1 MWNLYQVLLAM
12 SPVAAGLAAV
22 CNTGIIAW
30 LACLIAAI
38 IFAAVVIGLGALA
51 GLTDSSAESDVT
63 NQVGALT
70 PGVDILL
77 ISGTWVW
84 DGGHIP
90 NGWNELHPVLFAEK
104 ITKKR
109 RAAIGSGKRHAV
121 GELSAIQPGQP
132 NLEATLTQMCGLVA
146 TAQNPN
152 TQTQQQLPQ
161 NGWQIHPLVDGCTA
175 PVQPLLFSRKRRSA
189 ARR

>member
-1 MWNLYQVLLAM
+1 MR
-12 SPVAAGLAAV
+12 PVAAGLAAV

-104 ITKKR
+104 ITKNGVPPSDLENGTPW
-109 RAAIGSGKRHAV
+109 ASFPQFSPA
-121 GELSAIQPGQP
+121 
-132 NLEATLTQMCGLVA
+132 NLEATLTQMCGLAA

-175 PVQPLLFSRKRRSA
+175 PVQPPPLQ
-189 ARR
+189 